1 MIDVITIDEPQAA
14 TAILDPIRN
23 ELLTELS
30 QPSSAAGLA
39 ARLGLPRQKINYH
52 LRELERLGLATV
64 AKERK
69 WGGITERLLV
79 STAAT
84 YVVSAKALGRLG
96 ADPERVVDRLS
107 ASYLI
112 ALAVRLAGEVSE
124 LVKRAKVAGK
134 RLATLS
140 MDTVICFRSPAERAE
155 FTDELT
161 KAVTQLV
168 ARYHDPK
175 AKGRRA
181 HRLVVAAHPLPGG
194 TPQEK
199 TNDGCA

>member
-1 MIDVITIDEPQAA
+1 MDRHVGALFDE
-14 TAILDPIRN
+14 
-23 ELLTELS
+23 
-30 QPSSAAGLA
+30 
-39 ARLGLPRQKINYH
+39 

-64 AKERK
+64 AEERK
-69 WGGITERLLV
+69 WGGLTERLLV

-84 YVVSAKALGRLG
+84 YVVSARALGRLG
-96 ADPERVVDRLS
+96 ADPRRVVDRLS

-112 ALAVRLAGEVSE
+112 ALAVRLVGEVSD

-134 RLATLS
+134 RLPTLS

-168 ARYHDPK
+168 ARYHDPR

-181 HRLVVAAHPLPGG
+181 HRLVVAAHPLPA
-194 TPQEK
+194 TAPQE
-199 TNDGCA
+199 DP